1 MLSDLLKQKQNY
13 YVLNGYVK
21 KKQIKLT
28 MDEGLHNK
36 EGPNI
41 LRAGNRAF
49 VRKVKNNKYVI
60 SIVIFQGFRLR
71 LPESETF

>member
-28 MDEGLHNK
+28 MD
-36 EGPNI
+36 
-41 LRAGNRAF
+41 
-49 VRKVKNNKYVI
+49 
-60 SIVIFQGFRLR
+60 QGGAA
-71 LPESETF
+71 